1 MDAAPRFRTLLTQH
15 HLNTLEGF
23 LVNNSFM
30 VTFDIILRKLALVLL
45 FLFLFRDN
53 ALRTGSALTLYQTIC
68 TITCVISAAALAATA
83 TVSSVFSRQASTSAT
98 ISAAA
103 AEGIEPAE

>member
-30 VTFDIILRKLALVLL
+30 VTFDIILRKLALVL
-45 FLFLFRDN
+45 LFLFRDN